1 MDVAEASLDPLGP
14 DLAELASLAPQKL
27 TPLVEYVLQFL
38 IDAKVGRTAILR
50 VSINNGG
57 SVV

>member
-27 TPLVEYVLQFL
+27 APLVEYVLQFL
-38 IDAKVGRTAILR
+38 IDAKVG
-50 VSINNGG
+50 
-57 SVV
+57 